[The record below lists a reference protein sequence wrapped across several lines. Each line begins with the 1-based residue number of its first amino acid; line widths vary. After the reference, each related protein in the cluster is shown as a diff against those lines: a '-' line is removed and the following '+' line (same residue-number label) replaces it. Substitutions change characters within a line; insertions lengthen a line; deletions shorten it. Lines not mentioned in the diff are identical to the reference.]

1 MGSTPN
7 IMRQLFF
14 LLGLT
19 CPSLRTTT
27 MATASADAA
36 DNPQPKEAT
45 SRSCADAAAT
55 AATPSRSSHEELSA
69 GEPPSRATSHA
80 NGRDERNREP
90 KHDRAAPSL
99 RHAGHAYTVDP
110 R

>member
-1 MGSTPN
+1 
-7 IMRQLFF
+7 
-14 LLGLT
+14 
-19 CPSLRTTT
+19 
-27 MATASADAA
+27 MATASAEAA
-36 DNPQPKEAT
+36 DNPQPKEAL

-80 NGRDERNREP
+80 NGRDERDREP
-90 KHDRAAPSL
+90 KHHRAAPSL

>member
-1 MGSTPN
+1 M
-7 IMRQLFF
+7 
-14 LLGLT
+14 
-19 CPSLRTTT
+19 
-27 MATASADAA
+27 MATASDDAA

-45 SRSCADAAAT
+45 
-55 AATPSRSSHEELSA
+55 SRSSHEELSA

>member
-1 MGSTPN
+1 
-7 IMRQLFF
+7 MRQLFF

-27 MATASADAA
+27 TATASADTA

-80 NGRDERNREP
+80 NGRDERNREL
-90 KHDRAAPSL
+90 KHHRAAPSL